1 MIKCKFFDNKKWLT
15 KDKKSENTYQNVLA
29 VFIYYWR
36 IYFCLR
42 SRHSNRRTHQCIF
55 LHLFYVKITLFNK
68 DKMLE
73 KVLKIK
79 NFHPFS
85 RCSNTTHS
93 TCCICGT
100 QKVWVNLLRINS
112 VLPTSSHT
120 QHVVIFCFH
129 TNKQKAMKIIL
140 KWYCGTEKFSPV
152 PKETTF
158 ITPL

>member
-1 MIKCKFFDNKKWLT
+1 MITKSDLQKIKKREHLSKCSRWIHLLLTYLFFVYAVDIQT
-15 KDKKSENTYQNVLA
+15 DVHINV
-29 VFIYYWR
+29 F
-36 IYFCLR
+36 
-42 SRHSNRRTHQCIF
+42 F

-79 NFHPFS
+79 NFHPFF

-120 QHVVIFCFH
+120 RHDASAGLKRFGWIFWGLTPFH
-129 TNKQKAMKIIL
+129 
-140 KWYCGTEKFSPV
+140 
-152 PKETTF
+152 
-158 ITPL
+158 